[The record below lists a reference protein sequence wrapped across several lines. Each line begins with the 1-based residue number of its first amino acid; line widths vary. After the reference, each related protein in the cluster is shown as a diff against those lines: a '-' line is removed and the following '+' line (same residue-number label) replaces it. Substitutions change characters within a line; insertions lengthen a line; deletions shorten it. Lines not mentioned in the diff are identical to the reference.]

1 MCANPIMPA
10 VANAIFNAVGVR
22 VDELPITP
30 EKVLR
35 AIKIQGGARPQARR

>member
-1 MCANPIMPA
+1 MLPA

-22 VDELPITP
+22 MDELPITP

-35 AIKIQGGARPQARR
+35 AIKAQGGARPQARR